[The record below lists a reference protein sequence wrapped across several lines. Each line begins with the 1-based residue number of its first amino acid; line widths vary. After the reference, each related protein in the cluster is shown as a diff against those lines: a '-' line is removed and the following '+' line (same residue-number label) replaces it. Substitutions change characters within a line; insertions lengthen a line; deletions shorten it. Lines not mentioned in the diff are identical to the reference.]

1 VVLSGS
7 TRVFFIVGDPIA
19 QVKAPAGATAELQK
33 RGHDAVVVPI
43 HVTASEIDAFLRA
56 AGSLKN
62 VDGVFATVPHKHVA
76 YRHCATATPRA
87 AFAAS
92 ANLLRRQADGR
103 WHGDMSDGAAF
114 VGALRA
120 AGFDLHGKRAL
131 QAGAGGAGAPIAY
144 AILEAGAS
152 RLALHDADAA
162 RQQSVIAKLNAVFPG
177 RATAG
182 SASAEGFDLVVN
194 ATPAGMRPHD
204 PLPFRTDTLDRR
216 AFVGDVITLP
226 EVTPLLAAARRVGC
240 ATTTGVD
247 MFNASVA
254 VMIDFMTGR

>member
-1 VVLSGS
+1 VFLSGK

-19 QVKAPAGATAELQK
+19 QVKAPAGVTAELQK
-33 RGHDAVVVPI
+33 RGHDAIVVPI
-43 HVTASEIDAFLRA
+43 HVAASEVDAFLRA
-56 AGSLKN
+56 AATLKN

-76 YRHCATATPRA
+76 YRHCATTTPRA
-87 AFAAS
+87 AFSSS
-92 ANLLRRQADGR
+92 ANLLRRNAEGG

-114 VGALRA
+114 VAALRQ

-144 AILEAGAS
+144 AILEAGVS
-152 RLALHDADAA
+152 VLALYDTDTA
-162 RQQSVIAKLNAVFPG
+162 RQQSIIAKLNEVFPG

-182 SASAEGFDLVVN
+182 STNPDGFDLIVN

-204 PLPFRTDTLDRR
+204 ALPFRADKLDRR

-226 EVTPLLAAARRVGC
+226 EVTPLLAAARRAGC
-240 ATTTGVD
+240 DTTTGVD
-247 MFNASVA
+247 MFNASLA
-254 VMIDFMTGR
+254 VMVDFMTGR